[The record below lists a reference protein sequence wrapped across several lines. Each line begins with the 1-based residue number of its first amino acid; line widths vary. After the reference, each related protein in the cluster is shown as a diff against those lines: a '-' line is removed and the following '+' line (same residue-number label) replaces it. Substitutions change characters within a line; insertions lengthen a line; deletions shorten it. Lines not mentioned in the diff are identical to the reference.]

1 MTELRLVIDG
11 EPVPASRPR
20 FSSRGGKK
28 RGYTE
33 TKYRIYKNGIKILY
47 WDKFHNKQLFKKG
60 VPLIAHI
67 RFYRRIQ
74 KGLSKAEYK
83 RRANHE
89 VKPTVKPDLDNLEKA
104 VFDGLEKAWF
114 DDGQIWKHDTEKNY
128 DEHPRTEILIEEW
141 TKDDDNY
148 RNNPS

>member
-1 MTELRLVIDG
+1 MVNQLKIIIYG

-20 FSSRGGKK
+20 FSSFGGKK
-28 RGYTE
+28 RAYTDK
-33 TKYRIYKNGIKILY
+33 KYRIYKNEIKTLY
-47 WDKFHNKQLFKKG
+47 WDKYHNKQIFKKG
-60 VPLIAHI
+60 APLVAHI

-74 KGLSKAEYK
+74 KGLSKVEYK

-89 VKPTVKPDLDNLEKA
+89 VKPTVKPDLDNYEKA
-104 VFDGLEKAWF
+104 VFDGLAKAWF

-141 TKDDDNY
+141 TK
-148 RNNPS
+148 